1 MTEEAYWCE
10 AGPDWTPEAI
20 ENAVAINPANAP
32 AGATGVRRNDDGTVT
47 VTQSLTGIA
56 GKFWPIGSVLR
67 VAFTNG
73 NDAQRARVMEIA
85 SGWSDHANVQFE
97 RVDDGNDPTPD
108 IRVSFDQN
116 RHWSRVGTD
125 SRLSTEAGNASME
138 FIGFNPGRGTV
149 LHEFG
154 HALGLKHE
162 HQNPSAGIKWDK
174 EEVYNDLG
182 GPPNNWSRS
191 RVDGNVFS
199 EIKDDSLNY
208 SRFDP
213 QSVMGYTIRASW
225 TTDGFSMSP
234 GSDLSPFDI
243 SGIGDWY
250 PFGGAQRPSYRP
262 GSDDVRVLTRGV
274 SGRMFERRWDGRRW
288 EPHDDW
294 DLALEG
300 DVTGHPGVPGW
311 NSGSRMAVVSRSP
324 GGMPVAAE
332 LFGGGWRGWT
342 GLGGEITG
350 SPTVIATNDAEWCFV
365 RGASGRPF
373 FKRRELH
380 GAWSRSSRAWLQLGG
395 EITGGV
401 AGDAWRNTLALAV
414 RGSSGQAAI
423 KWWDGSAWRPGTR
436 SWIGL
441 TDAIT
446 AIPAIGWQGDALHVV
461 ARFPDGEPHHLIYD
475 TRTRRVTRG
484 WTSLGGGIIGS
495 PTLVCEGRD
504 VMHLLVRGTSR
515 RTFRKTWRD
524 GAWSEGWENLGG
536 QALDSPT
543 GLSVPGIGAK
553 PTELHVFVTG
563 VSRGGFRKVWNG
575 TTWTPGGTGWEALG
589 GRLDWGV

>member
-1 MTEEAYWCE
+1 
-10 AGPDWTPEAI
+10 
-20 ENAVAINPANAP
+20 
-32 AGATGVRRNDDGTVT
+32 
-47 VTQSLTGIA
+47 
-56 GKFWPIGSVLR
+56 
-67 VAFTNG
+67 
-73 NDAQRARVMEIA
+73 
-85 SGWSDHANVQFE
+85 
-97 RVDDGNDPTPD
+97 
-108 IRVSFDQN
+108 
-116 RHWSRVGTD
+116 
-125 SRLSTEAGNASME
+125 ME
-138 FIGFNPGRGTV
+138 FVGFDPGAGTV

-162 HQNPSAGIKWDK
+162 RQNPRVAIKWDK
-174 EEVYNDLG
+174 EEVYDDLG
-182 GPPNNWSRS
+182 GPPNNWRRL
-191 RVDGNVFS
+191 RVDGNVFDKL
-199 EIKDDSLNY
+199 KDDSLNY

-213 QSVMGYTIRASW
+213 RSVTGYTIRSNW
-225 TTDGFSMSP
+225 TTDGFSTSP

-243 SGIGDWY
+243 SSIGDWY

-274 SGRMFERRWDGRRW
+274 SGRMFERRWDGRCW
-288 EPHDDW
+288 EPHDNW

-300 DVTGHPGVPGW
+300 DVTGHPGAPGW

-342 GLGGEITG
+342 GFGGEI
-350 SPTVIATNDAEWCFV
+350 
-365 RGASGRPF
+365 R
-373 FKRRELH
+373 
-380 GAWSRSSRAWLQLGG
+380 
-395 EITGGV
+395 GGV

-423 KWWDGSAWRPGTR
+423 RWWDGSAWRPGTR

-441 TDAIT
+441 TNAIT
-446 AIPAIGWQGDALHVV
+446 ANPAIGWQGDALHVV

-575 TTWTPGGTGWEALG
+575 TTWTPEGTGWEALG